1 MSFVATNTLA
11 VHEPAATVTRTTL
24 ATRFAAG
31 TRALRSEQAL
41 SEDQMRAVA
50 PSIFAADKHASRSQ
64 RYTYIPT
71 IDILRGLRH
80 EGFEAFM
87 VAQGRSRIPG
97 KTEFTKHLIRL
108 RHAGQTI
115 QGRAEAPEIILIN
128 SHDGASAYQMIGGM
142 LRFACLNGLV
152 IGSGIQDIRL
162 PHKGDVSDQVIDGA
176 FRVLEQFEEVDENV
190 REMKSLS
197 LSDGEERALATAA
210 MALRF
215 GERTED
221 QAPLPVSVDQVTQPR
236 RDDDVGRDLWRGL
249 QRLQENLTRGGLEG
263 RSAQGRRMTTRP
275 VQSIDRSV
283 SLNRALWVLADE
295 MRKLKCAPAN

>member
-1 MSFVATNTLA
+1 MSFATTPTLA
-11 VHEPAATVTRTTL
+11 ARDSATTLTRTTL

-31 TRALRSEQAL
+31 TRSFRSEHPL
-41 SEDQMRAVA
+41 NEDQMRAVA
-50 PSIFAADKHASRSQ
+50 PSIFAANKHASRSQ

-108 RHAGQTI
+108 RRAGQTI

-142 LRFACLNGLV
+142 VRFSCLNGLV
-152 IGSGIQDIRL
+152 IGSGLQDLRL

-210 MALRF
+210 IALRF
-215 GERTED
+215 GERIDD
-221 QAPLPVSVDQVTQPR
+221 QTPMPVTVDQVTQPR
-236 RDDDVGRDLWRGL
+236 RADDVGRDLWRGL
-249 QRLQENLTRGGLEG
+249 QRLQENLVRGGLEG
-263 RSAQGRRMTTRP
+263 RSAQGRRMRTRP

-295 MRKLKCAPAN
+295 RRKLKS

>member
-1 MSFVATNTLA
+1 MSFDTSSALA
-11 VHEPAATVTRTTL
+11 VNEAAPNLTRTTL

-31 TRALRSEQAL
+31 TRAYRSEQPL

-50 PSIFAADKHASRSQ
+50 PSIFAASKHASRSQ

-108 RHAGQTI
+108 RHAAQDI
-115 QGRAEAPEIILIN
+115 RGRAEAPEIILIN
-128 SHDGASAYQMIGGM
+128 SHDGASAYQMIGG
-142 LRFACLNGLV
+142 LIRFSCLNGLV
-152 IGSGIQDIRL
+152 IGSGLQDIKL

-176 FRVLEQFEEVDENV
+176 FRVLEQFEEVDETV
-190 REMKSLS
+190 SQMKALT

-215 GERTED
+215 GERTEG
-221 QAPLPVSVDQVTQPR
+221 QAPLPVTVEQVTQAR
-236 RDDDVGRDLWRGL
+236 RADDVGCDLWRGL
-249 QRLQENLTRGGLEG
+249 QRLQENLVRGGLEG
-263 RSAQGRRMTTRP
+263 RGAQGRRMTTRP

-283 SLNRALWVLADE
+283 SLNRALWVLAEE
-295 MRKLKCAPAN
+295 MRKLKA